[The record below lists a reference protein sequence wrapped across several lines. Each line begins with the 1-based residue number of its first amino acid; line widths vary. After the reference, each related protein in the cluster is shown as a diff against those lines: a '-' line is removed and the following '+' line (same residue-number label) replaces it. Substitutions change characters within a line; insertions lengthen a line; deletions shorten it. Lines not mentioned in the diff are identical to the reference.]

1 MKTSLLRFVFL
12 IAALLAVTVPAH
24 AEDLGAVRTRIEQRI
39 NRIDVLKTQGVL
51 GENNRGFLD
60 VRSGDDEGVAAA
72 ENADRATVYE
82 AVARKTGATPEAVGK
97 ARAKKIA
104 AASAKGVWLQSED
117 GRWAKK

>member
-1 MKTSLLRFVFL
+1 MKTSALRLVFL
-12 IAALLAVTVPAH
+12 VAVLFAAVAPAQ
-24 AEDLGAVRTRIEQRI
+24 AQDLGAVRNRMEQRI
-39 NRIDVLKTQGVL
+39 SRIDALKTQGVL

-104 AASAKGVWLQSED
+104 ASSAKGVWLQSED
-117 GRWAKK
+117 GRWSKK